1 MPKNPHSKVAIYD
14 DVFELKEFKQI
25 IPIINSFDY
34 DMNIGERNHPY
45 FTANFLKNESRKES
59 YTRTAQSILLECLD
73 KTVPFNQ
80 LKKEDIERSEVQLYT
95 FGSFPPMTNKNQYQ
109 KVLVHCLNRE
119 WEETWGGQ
127 MCFYDETGNIV
138 CSVAYKPNRAVLFD
152 ADLVYRC
159 NTTNVK
165 GPKFMYTL
173 NTTFW
178 KPRVNKQFARYAK

>member
-1 MPKNPHSKVAIYD
+1 MPKNPHPKVEIYD
-14 DVFELKEFKQI
+14 DVFELKDFKI
-25 IPIINSFDY
+25 MIPIINVLDY
-34 DMNIGERNHPY
+34 DMNIGDGSHPY
-45 FTANFLKNESRKES
+45 FTANCLKNESQKEMQGP
-59 YTRTAQSILLECLD
+59 RSILLESLS
-73 KTVPFNQ
+73 KTVPFNRV
-80 LKKEDIERSEVQLYT
+80 KKEDIEHCKVQLYT
-95 FGSFPPMTNKNQYQ
+95 FGSFPPMTNKNQYH
-109 KVLVHCLNRE
+109 KVLVHCLNCT

-127 MCFYDETGNIV
+127 MCFYDETGKIV

-178 KPRVNKQFARYAK
+178 KPRVNKKFARSAK

>member
-1 MPKNPHSKVAIYD
+1 MPKNPHPKVEIYD
-14 DVFELKEFKQI
+14 DVFELKDFNTI
-25 IPIINSFDY
+25 VPIINCFDY
-34 DMNIGERNHPY
+34 DMNIGKESNPY
-45 FTANFLKNESRKES
+45 FTANCLKNSGP
-59 YTRTAQSILLECLD
+59 QSSLLERLN
-73 KTVPFNQ
+73 KTLPFNQ
-80 LKKEDIERSEVQLYT
+80 LKKEDIEHCEVQLYT
-95 FGSFPPMTNKNQYQ
+95 FGSFPPMTNKNQYH

-119 WEETWGGQ
+119 WEETFGGQ

-138 CSVAYKPNRAVLFD
+138 CSIAYKPNRAVLFD

-178 KPRVNKQFARYAK
+178 KPRVNKKFARYAK